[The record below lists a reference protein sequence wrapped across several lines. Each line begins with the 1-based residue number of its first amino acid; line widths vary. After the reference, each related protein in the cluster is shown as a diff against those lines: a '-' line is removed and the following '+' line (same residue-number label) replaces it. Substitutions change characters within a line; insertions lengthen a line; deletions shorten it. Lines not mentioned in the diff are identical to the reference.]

1 MLYFIFVWTILLIVC
16 CTVGVGLL
24 HLLRATAF
32 QQMGERFV
40 AAVWLG
46 IISLSVLYLLV
57 SLILP
62 LSSWIGAV
70 IALVC
75 CGLALLN
82 RSVRSELVALKSAI
96 SLNVGL
102 LYLVGAILI
111 ALLSTNL
118 VTWLDTGLY
127 HYPMIRWLNQVGTV
141 PGVALLFANFG
152 FTSSWFAFAA
162 PLNPAF
168 LDARAS
174 AVTGGFALLVT
185 LIQTG
190 VAASYMLRR
199 QAQFGDWFL
208 GFFSAISLACLVG
221 SGHLREISI
230 SPSPD
235 IPVAVLTG
243 VIVWAI
249 LVVANAPLS
258 QSTTVP
264 KKGTDSSLVPLI
276 LAAGTVT
283 IKLTALP
290 LLIIAC
296 GFYLFRNFRSL
307 RRLIDGVAAVV
318 LILTPFL
325 LAQVFASGCP
335 LFPSLAFCLNT
346 PWSVPAETKEWIT
359 RLTNWRSWYGSTS
372 QAAAL
377 PVALLRWF
385 ADNRGNQIMTL
396 IAVGSIVAFLF
407 LLRTLRKSSIRGY
420 GWVIATQILGIAF
433 YLRTSL
439 LLRFALPC
447 LILIPA
453 LLGATY
459 CYLKF
464 SNLSKLH
471 QAAALPM
478 LPFARFKPNPLLL
491 GLLGA
496 AAAVSL
502 SVASTR
508 LVLPPSM
515 QSAPIAQKQVN
526 NVTYFAP
533 EEPNVCWKA
542 ELPCA
547 FEVTEDIYLRDP
559 NRGFV
564 AGFIRAQ

>member
-1 MLYFIFVWTILLIVC
+1 MLYFIFIWTILLIVC
-16 CTVGVGLL
+16 CIIGVGLL

-32 QQMGERFV
+32 QPMGARFV

-46 IISLSVLYLLV
+46 VISLSVFYLLV

-62 LSSWIGAV
+62 LSS
-70 IALVC
+70 LV
-75 CGLALLN
+75 GLAISLLCCALALGN
-82 RSVRSELVALKSAI
+82 RSVRSELVALKSTV

-102 LYLVGAILI
+102 LYLIGTILT
-111 ALLSTNL
+111 ALLSTRS

-127 HYPMIRWLNQVGTV
+127 HYPMIHWLNQAGTV
-141 PGVALLFANFG
+141 PGIALLFANFG

-168 LDARAS
+168 LDARVS
-174 AVTGGFALLVT
+174 ATTGGFALLLT

-190 VAASYMLRR
+190 VATSSILRR
-199 QAQFGDWFL
+199 QAQFSDWFL
-208 GFFSAISLACLVG
+208 GFFSAILLFCLIG
-221 SGHLREISI
+221 SGHLREISV

-243 VIVWAI
+243 VMVWAI
-249 LVVANAPLS
+249 LVVANAPLG
-258 QSTTVP
+258 QSSTIQEN
-264 KKGTDSSLVPLI
+264 GLDSALVPLI

-283 IKLTALP
+283 IKLIALP
-290 LLIIAC
+290 LLAI
-296 GFYLFRNFRSL
+296 GSSFYFIRNVRSL
-307 RRLIDGVAAVV
+307 RRLIDGLSAVV
-318 LILTPFL
+318 LILMPFL
-325 LAQVFASGCP
+325 LAQVFTSGCP
-335 LFPSLAFCLNT
+335 LFPSSAFCFDT
-346 PWSVPAETKEWIT
+346 PWSVPVETKEWVT
-359 RLTNWRSWYGSTS
+359 RLTNWTSWYGSSS

-377 PVALLRWF
+377 PVALVRWF

-396 IAVGSIVAFLF
+396 IAIGSIVAFAF

-420 GWVIATQILGIAF
+420 WWIIATQILGIAF

-464 SNLSKLH
+464 NRVS
-471 QAAALPM
+471 AANPLPPSAP
-478 LPFARFKPNPLLL
+478 LKPNPLLL
-491 GLLGA
+491 GLLGVA
-496 AAAVSL
+496 GAISV
-502 SVASTR
+502 SVASAQ

-526 NVTYFAP
+526 NITYFAP

-542 ELPCA
+542 GIPCA
-547 FEVTEDIYLRDP
+547 FKVPSDIYLRDP
-559 NRGFV
+559 DRGFG
-564 AGFIRAQ
+564 AGFIREQ

>member
-16 CTVGVGLL
+16 CTIGVGLL
-24 HLLRATAF
+24 HFLRTTAF

-40 AAVWLG
+40 AAIWLG
-46 IISLSVLYLLV
+46 IICLSVLYLLV
-57 SLILP
+57 SLIFP
-62 LSSWIGAV
+62 LSSWVGAI

-82 RSVRSELVALKSAI
+82 RSVRSELLALKSTI

-102 LYLVGAILI
+102 LYLAGAMLV

-127 HYPMIRWLNQVGTV
+127 HYPMIHWLNQVGTV
-141 PGVALLFANFG
+141 PGIALLFANFG

-168 LDARAS
+168 LDARVS
-174 AVTGGFALLVT
+174 AVTGGFALLIT

-190 VAASYMLRR
+190 VAASYILRR
-199 QAQFGDWFL
+199 QAQFSDWFL

-258 QSTTVP
+258 QSATAP
-264 KKGTDSSLVPLI
+264 KNGPDSSLVPLI

-290 LLIIAC
+290 LLIIGC
-296 GFYLFRNFRSL
+296 GFYFFRNFRSL
-307 RRLIDGVAAVV
+307 KRLVDGVSTVV
-318 LILTPFL
+318 LVLAPFL
-325 LAQVFASGCP
+325 LAQVFTSGCP
-335 LFPSLAFCLNT
+335 LFPASAFCFDT
-346 PWSVPAETKEWIT
+346 PWTVPVETKEWVS
-359 RLTNWRSWYGSTS
+359 RLTNWRSWYSSTS

-396 IAVGSIVAFLF
+396 IAIGSLVAFLF
-407 LLRTLRKSSIRGY
+407 LLRTLRKSTIRGY
-420 GWVIATQILGIAF
+420 VWVIATQILGIAF
-433 YLRTSL
+433 YLGTSL

-464 SNLSKLH
+464 SKFS
-471 QAAALPM
+471 QAAAQPVLPS
-478 LPFARFKPNPLLL
+478 ARFKPNLLLL
-491 GLLGA
+491 GLLGV
-496 AAAVSL
+496 AAVASV

-508 LVLPPSM
+508 LLLPPSM

-526 NVTYFAP
+526 NITYFAP

-547 FEVTEDIYLRDP
+547 FEVTKDIYLRDP